1 MSERQSGVSVPD
13 IVKCRGEYYFGR
25 RTGVGGG
32 IKDGEIQNLPV
43 PRNTQHTAIFS
54 SEILEMRVYIKQIF
68 PFLLHLTKGKVNIN

>member
-1 MSERQSGVSVPD
+1 VNVNPAFPFLILLSAEVNIILGGG
-13 IVKCRGEYYFGR
+13 RGW
-25 RTGVGGG
+25 VGG
-32 IKDGEIQNLPV
+32 IKDGEIQNIPV